1 MTRPGRAPALPS
13 PVRPP
18 NPSWRALALPRACC
32 PGFFKP
38 FAAQHGA
45 PGPKPVAPP
54 QHASPLPPLSHHKP
68 TCLPRPAL
76 HNTGAIVHHE
86 EASRLKQL
94 VEQVE
99 AVRKDMEASGQVA
112 ASAAG
117 EGAEAT
123 TYK

>member
-1 MTRPGRAPALPS
+1 MLAAPAS
-13 PVRPP
+13 S
-18 NPSWRALALPRACC
+18 N
-32 PGFFKP
+32 
-38 FAAQHGA
+38 
-45 PGPKPVAPP
+45 
-54 QHASPLPPLSHHKP
+54 PLPPSTAPLAQNQLHRRSTPLLSPPISHHKP